1 MSQLSDKV
9 KEGQVNEKSS
19 LPKVIARSSRCSA
32 QFSLCL
38 SRNTKE
44 WDENLGGIAQLV
56 ERLLCKQDVRSS
68 SLLASTFLPKAWRQ
82 VLALFE
88 RGRVCSSVG

>member
-1 MSQLSDKV
+1 MSQLSHKV

-44 WDENLGGIAQLV
+44 
-56 ERLLCKQDVRSS
+56 
-68 SLLASTFLPKAWRQ
+68 
-82 VLALFE
+82 
-88 RGRVCSSVG
+88 SVG

>member
-1 MSQLSDKV
+1 MSQLLREV

-19 LPKVIARSSRCSA
+19 LPKVIARGSRCSA

-44 WDENLGGIAQLV
+44 SVGYE
-56 ERLLCKQDVRSS
+56 
-68 SLLASTFLPKAWRQ
+68 F
-82 VLALFE
+82 
-88 RGRVCSSVG
+88 RGHSSVGRAPALQAGCQEFESPNLH